1 MDLVI
6 PHTAVFGVL
15 RSALSEAM
23 EGVVYKVDPVRLEEV
38 VKLTVNLVLS
48 KRLAGKAEEGGVWLL
63 RV

>member
-6 PHTAVFGVL
+6 PYTAVFGVL

-23 EGVVYKVDPVRLEEV
+23 EGVVCKVDPVRLEEV

-48 KRLAGKAEEGGVWLL
+48 KRLAGKAEEGGV
-63 RV
+63 

>member
-6 PHTAVFGVL
+6 LYTAVFGVL
-15 RSALSEAM
+15 RSALSKAM

-38 VKLTVNLVLS
+38 VKLIVNLVLS
-48 KRLAGKAEEGGVWLL
+48 KRLARKAKEEGVWLL

>member
-6 PHTAVFGVL
+6 LYTAVFGVL

>member
-6 PHTAVFGVL
+6 LYTAVFGML
-15 RSALSEAM
+15 GNALSKAM
-23 EGVVYKVDPVRLEEV
+23 EGVVYRVDPVRLEEV